1 MKILH
6 VNYHDLRGGA
16 AIAAF
21 RLCRAQRVLGMDS
34 RMLTVEKSSRE
45 PWVETVPP
53 SDAVKMRF
61 FQRAEHL
68 LNLAGADRKN
78 FLPHSLN
85 LFPTGTV
92 QAILKLAPD
101 IVHLHWVNGNML
113 SLREIAQI
121 PLPVVWT
128 LHDTWAY
135 CGSEH
140 YHLLGDDRFIRGYDD
155 RSLEGFVWRRK
166 RKYWKKFSPVV
177 VGPSAWIAGEARSS
191 LLLGNCRI
199 EHIFN
204 GVDFGE
210 FGRRPRGEARRR
222 WGIPPEA
229 KVIVVGAVSLGG
241 RNKGGELL
249 KESLAAFPEA
259 VVLALGGN
267 VPADL
272 HKNTVRAGRIGDAE
286 TMALA
291 YSAGDVFLSVAR
303 YDNLPNMLVESVA
316 CGTPVVAV
324 DAGGVREIVTPEN
337 GVVTPSKSDE
347 ITAALRG
354 VLYGENRFVPSAAK
368 FDAAKTAAA
377 YGELY
382 RSIL

>member
-6 VNYHDLRGGA
+6 VSYYDLRGGA
-16 AIAAF
+16 AIAAC
-21 RLCRAQRVLGMDS
+21 RLCRAQRALGMDS

-68 LNLAGADRKN
+68 LNLAGADGRN
-78 FLPHSLN
+78 FLPRSLN
-85 LFPTGTV
+85 LFPAGTV
-92 QAILKLAPD
+92 KAILKLNPD

-113 SLREIAQI
+113 SIKEIEQI

-155 RSLEGFVWRRK
+155 RSLEAFVWRRK
-166 RKYWKKFSPVV
+166 RRYWQKFRPVI
-177 VGPSAWIAGEARSS
+177 VGPSAWIAGEARNS
-191 LLLGNCRI
+191 LLFGQCRV

-204 GVDFGE
+204 GLDLSE
-210 FGRRPRGEARRR
+210 FRKRSRGEARRR

-229 KVIVVGAVSLGG
+229 KVVVVGAVSLGN

-249 KESLAAFPEA
+249 KEVLAAFPEV

-272 HKNTVRAGRIGDAE
+272 HKNTVRAGRIDDAE

-303 YDNLPNMLVESVA
+303 YDNLPNMLVEAVA
-316 CGTPVVAV
+316 CGTPAVAV

-337 GVVTPSKSDE
+337 GIVTSSKSDE
-347 ITAALRG
+347 ITVALRE
-354 VLYGENRFVPSAAK
+354 VLYGRSRFAPSAAK
-368 FDAAKTAAA
+368 FDAKQASAA

>member
-6 VNYHDLRGGA
+6 VNYHDLHGGA

-21 RLCRAQRVLGMDS
+21 RICRAQRALGMDA
-34 RMLTVEKSSRE
+34 RMLTVEKASRE
-45 PWVETVPP
+45 PWIETVPP
-53 SDAVKMRF
+53 SGAAKMRF

-85 LFPTGTV
+85 FFPAGTV
-92 QAILKLAPD
+92 DAILKLEPD
-101 IVHLHWVNGNML
+101 IVHLHWINGNML
-113 SLREIAQI
+113 SLKEIAQI

-140 YHLLGDDRFIRGYDD
+140 YHLHEDDRFIRGYGGW
-155 RSLEGFVWRRK
+155 SLEALVWQRK
-166 RKYWKKFSPVV
+166 RKYWKKFRPVV

-191 LLLGNCRI
+191 LLFGNCRV

-204 GVDFGE
+204 GLDLDVF
-210 FGRRPRGEARRR
+210 RKRPREEARRR

-229 KVIVVGAVSLGG
+229 KVIVVGAVSLGN

-249 KESLAAFPEA
+249 KDSLAAFPEA
-259 VVLALGGN
+259 VVLALGEN

-272 HKNTVRAGRIGDAE
+272 HENVVRTGRIGDPE
-286 TMALA
+286 TMTLA

-316 CGTPVVAV
+316 CGTPAVAV

-347 ITAALRG
+347 ITAALRE
-354 VLYGENRFVPSAAK
+354 VLYGEKQFTPSAAN
-368 FDAAKTAAA
+368 FDAMRSAAA